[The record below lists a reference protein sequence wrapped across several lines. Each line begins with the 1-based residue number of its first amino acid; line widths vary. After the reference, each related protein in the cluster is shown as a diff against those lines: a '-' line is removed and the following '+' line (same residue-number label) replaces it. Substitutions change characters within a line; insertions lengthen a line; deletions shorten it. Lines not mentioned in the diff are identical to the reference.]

1 MKTVKILILSFGTI
15 VAVTA
20 CGKQDQ
26 VQEITSKKEAFSTE
40 EQTMEST
47 TEYETETEERTDEVT
62 EKVTENQESE
72 TIREDEFSYSRMKN
86 LEFSFLSGAGGW
98 STELYIKEDGSFH
111 GIYHDSEMGDVG
123 EQNPNGTMVYC
134 EFRGKF
140 GALTKVNERTYKT
153 TIDSLSYTHK
163 PGTKEII
170 DGVRYEYSEVY
181 GLEKAEDIIFYLP
194 GTKTKDLPEEYLS
207 WVRDALYDYKTEKA
221 AKKLDFIGL
230 YNEKQ
235 GEGFSSCTLAS
246 YMENEI
252 QWVEDEAKELNKK
265 LQNDTM
271 SQMEMNQ
278 TSGQI
283 YELWDGLLNRQWKRL
298 KEMLPE
304 SEMNAL
310 KKEQKKWIR
319 KKGKKL
325 KKIEKENGGGTIT
338 PLEQNLAAAEMTEKR
353 VRKLLKYFK

>member
-1 MKTVKILILSFGTI
+1 MKTVKILILSFGMI

-20 CGKQDQ
+20 CGKQAK
-26 VQEITSKKEAFSTE
+26 VQDATSKKEVLSTE

-47 TEYETETEERTDEVT
+47 TEYETETEERTDEVA

-72 TIREDEFSYSRMKN
+72 TISEDEFSYGAMKN
-86 LEFSFLSGAGGW
+86 L
-98 STELYIKEDGSFH
+98 D
-111 GIYHDSEMGDVG
+111 
-123 EQNPNGTMVYC
+123 
-134 EFRGKF
+134 
-140 GALTKVNERTYKT
+140 ERTYKT
-153 TIDSLSYTHK
+153 TIDSLSYTNK

-194 GTKTKDLPEEYLS
+194 GTKTKNLPEEYLS
-207 WVRDALYDYKTEKA
+207 WVRDALYDYKTEKES
-221 AKKLDFIGL
+221 KKLDFIGL

-235 GEGFSSCTLAS
+235 GEGFSICTLAS

-265 LQNDTM
+265 LEGYTM
-271 SQMEMNQ
+271 SQRELNQ

-319 KKGKKL
+319 KKEKKL